1 MNPSVVFPRLL
12 AAAVA
17 LAGLAVGSAHAQG
30 LRPSSGLNP
39 LTAQAAARE
48 ANEPRTADYIVA
60 VVNNEPITHHDVR
73 ARLQRAQEQLARS
86 GGTPPDADTLREQ
99 VLDALILE
107 KAQLQLA
114 TEMGLRI
121 EPAML
126 DEAERTIARQNQLTL
141 EQMHA
146 QLRQQGI
153 ALPAFR
159 ENLRQQLLLQR
170 LREREVESRVRVTE
184 VDVERYV
191 QQKLDNPGPD
201 LQLHLA
207 QLLVAVPEQADPQTL
222 ANLMT
227 KAQQLAERA
236 RAGED
241 FASLAR
247 THSDAPDRANGG
259 SLGLRTAD
267 RYPPLFVNAT
277 RTLTAGGVAGPVR
290 SPAGFHVLKVLDKR
304 ITGLPDAE
312 VTQTRAR
319 HILLRPS
326 ANLSE
331 AAALAQLAQWRQRI
345 LRGEADFAQLAKAH
359 SQDGAAAAGGDLG
372 WTGPG
377 LFVPEFEEVMNAL
390 APDQL
395 SEPTLTRFGVHLI
408 QVLERRAV
416 PMSPAEQREQ
426 LRQLVREEKL
436 DEAYRKWMDELRA
449 RAYVERREPP
459 A

>member
-1 MNPSVVFPRLL
+1 MNPSVVFSRFL
-12 AAAVA
+12 AAALALGSVA
-17 LAGLAVGSAHAQG
+17 MGPAHAQG

-60 VVNNEPITHHDVR
+60 VVNNEPITHHELR
-73 ARLQRAQEQLARS
+73 ARLRRAQDQLARA
-86 GGTPPDADTLREQ
+86 GGTPPDADALREQ
-99 VLDALILE
+99 VLEALILE

-114 TEMGLRI
+114 AEMGLRI

-126 DEAERTIARQNQLTL
+126 DEAERNIARQNQITL

-146 QLRQQGI
+146 QLRQQGL
-153 ALPAFR
+153 AVAAFR
-159 ENLRQQLLLQR
+159 ENLRQQMLLQR

-184 VDVERYV
+184 VDIDRFV

-207 QLLVAVPEQADPQTL
+207 HLLVAVPEQADAQTL
-222 ANLMT
+222 ASLMA

-241 FASLAR
+241 FAALAR
-247 THSDAPDRANGG
+247 THSDAPDRTSGG
-259 SLGLRTAD
+259 SLGVRTAD
-267 RYPPLFVNAT
+267 RYPALFVNAT

-304 ITGLPDAE
+304 IAGLPDAQI
-312 VTQTRAR
+312 TQTRAR

-326 ANLSE
+326 ASLSE
-331 AAALAQLAQWRQRI
+331 AAALAQMAQWRQRV
-345 LRGEADFAQLAKAH
+345 LRGEADFADLAKAH
-359 SQDGAAAAGGDLG
+359 SQDSSAPSGGDLG
-372 WTGPG
+372 WANPG

-390 APDQL
+390 APNQV
-395 SEPTLTRFGVHLI
+395 SEPTLSRFGVHLI
-408 QVLERRAV
+408 QVLERRTATL
-416 PMSPAEQREQ
+416 SPREQREQ
-426 LRQLVREEKL
+426 LREVVREEKL
-436 DEAYRKWMDELRA
+436 DEAYRKWIDELRI
-449 RAYVERREPP
+449 RAYVERRDPP

>member
-126 DEAERTIARQNQLTL
+126 DEAERNIARQNQLTL

-146 QLRQQGI
+146 QLRQQGL
-153 ALPAFR
+153 AVPAFR

-184 VDVERYV
+184 MDIDRYV

-207 QLLVAVPEQADPQTL
+207 HLLVAVPEQADAQTV
-222 ANLMT
+222 ASLMT

-247 THSDAPDRANGG
+247 THSDAPDRTGGG
-259 SLGLRTAD
+259 SLGVRTAD
-267 RYPPLFVNAT
+267 RYPALFVNAT
-277 RTLTAGGVAGPVR
+277 RTLAAGGVAGPVR

-345 LRGEADFAQLAKAH
+345 LRGEADFADLAKAH
-359 SQDGAAAAGGDLG
+359 SQDGAAPSGGDLG
-372 WTGPG
+372 WANPG

-390 APDQL
+390 APNQV

-408 QVLERRAV
+408 QVLERRTA
-416 PMSPAEQREQ
+416 PLSPREQREQ
-426 LRQLVREEKL
+426 LRFLVREEKL
-436 DEAYRKWMDELRA
+436 DEAYRKWIDELRI